1 MPPGERGTRGLM
13 TLPKPLKN
21 ALIVVLT
28 YAVVV
33 LFMRYRREG
42 MDWGPALLIGLL
54 ATPLALLMSWGRERL
69 IGKAQRAGERAR
81 ARRRGEAAD

>member
-1 MPPGERGTRGLM
+1 M

-28 YAVVV
+28 YACVV
-33 LFMRYRREG
+33 LIMRYRRDG

-54 ATPLALLMSWGRERL
+54 VTPLALLLSWGRDRL
-69 IGKAQRAGERAR
+69 MGKAERAGERAR
-81 ARRRGEAAD
+81 VRRRGEAAE